1 MGVSLYK
8 GVLGRISIYQNSIT
22 NTNPLAMLMVRM
34 VFLMAE
40 DNVFTVQE
48 VAIYLRMKPVTI
60 YKHAKAGK
68 LPCFK
73 VGANWRFK
81 KSTIDR
87 WIAAQEDKENNGSK

>member
-1 MGVSLYK
+1 
-8 GVLGRISIYQNSIT
+8 
-22 NTNPLAMLMVRM
+22 
-34 VFLMAE
+34 MA
-40 DNVFTVQE
+40 DDTVFTVQE
-48 VAIYLRMKPVTI
+48 LAAYLRMKPVTI

-87 WIAAQEDKENNGSK
+87 WIADQETHEKNN

>member
-1 MGVSLYK
+1 
-8 GVLGRISIYQNSIT
+8 
-22 NTNPLAMLMVRM
+22 
-34 VFLMAE
+34 MAE
-40 DNVFTVQE
+40 DQVFTVQE
-48 VAIYLRMKPVTI
+48 LAAYLRMQPVTI

-87 WIAAQEDKENNGSK
+87 WIAQQEEHENTGRSK

>member
-1 MGVSLYK
+1 MVRSMVSEVEPSGAEGSEGG
-8 GVLGRISIYQNSIT
+8 GVLM
-22 NTNPLAMLMVRM
+22 P
-34 VFLMAE
+34 E

-48 VAIYLRMKPVTI
+48 VATYLRMKPVTI

-87 WIAAQEDKENNGSK
+87 WISAQEDKESNGSK

>member
-1 MGVSLYK
+1 
-8 GVLGRISIYQNSIT
+8 
-22 NTNPLAMLMVRM
+22 
-34 VFLMAE
+34 MA
-40 DNVFTVQE
+40 DDTIFTVQE
-48 VAIYLRMKPVTI
+48 LAAYLRMKPVTI

-87 WIAAQEDKENNGSK
+87 WIAEQEEHETNN

>member
-1 MGVSLYK
+1 M
-8 GVLGRISIYQNSIT
+8 N
-22 NTNPLAMLMVRM
+22 
-34 VFLMAE
+34 E
-40 DNVFTVQE
+40 DTVFTVQE
-48 VAIYLRMKPVTI
+48 LASYLRMKPVTI

-87 WIAAQEDKENNGSK
+87 WISEQEEHEQGGRGK